1 MTTFTTPLNL
11 NELTATYREP
21 SYLHRLLAMLR
32 GLGQPRSSRAYKNAV
47 IEMQRLTA
55 PIMAILLPLG
65 VIVLLIVMP
74 SARMTAD
81 EDIVVT
87 VIEDKPDTVVDW
99 TKPDDP
105 IEHETPLDN
114 AITFEI
120 PALSPQVAIPG
131 EAQAPQP
138 SPQPLPAD
146 SVLAIKGRVRFKGI
160 YGENRT
166 AGTRTDLR
174 RRHDG
179 AQSTEDAV
187 MRALRWLKKNQQP
200 DGSWKT
206 QKIAMTGL
214 AVLTFLA
221 HGEKPGDSP
230 EFGESVQRALE
241 FLLRSQKADGHFQ
254 GADGNEYAHPIAAY
268 ALCEAYG
275 MTLNPNIKT
284 AAERALVPII
294 QGQHPTGGWTY
305 RMLTGVDKESGKYRD
320 DTSYMGWCAQ
330 ALKAAHMAQLKP
342 AGLEKA
348 TKLAIRGFKNN
359 THPNGGF
366 GYTGPGQGGLTGVGT
381 LCLQLLGAAS
391 ETEVKKSLALMDS
404 WKPSFDIKNPLG
416 GSLQY
421 YCYYATQ
428 AKFHA
433 GGKRWETWNREM
445 QPLYVNA
452 QKIERNAAKDDHGH
466 DVDVG
471 WWTNGDAHTDRPV
484 MDTCLAALQ
493 LMVYYRYLPTTSK
506 QAVQFTETFAALS
519 TDTNDVTVL
528 TGNL

>member
-1 MTTFTTPLNL
+1 MTTLTTPINL
-11 NELTATYREP
+11 NELTTAYREP

-32 GLGQPRSSRAYKNAV
+32 GLRQPRSSRAYKNAV

-55 PIMAILLPLG
+55 PITALLLPLW
-65 VIVLLIVMP
+65 VIALLIVM
-74 SARMTAD
+74 SRDRVTVD
-81 EDIVVT
+81 EDIAVT
-87 VIEDKPDTVVDW
+87 VIEDKSVIEDW
-99 TKPDDP
+99 IKPDDP
-105 IEHETPLDN
+105 AAPETPLDD

-120 PALSPQVAIPG
+120 PVLSPHVAIPG

-138 SPQPLPAD
+138 SPLPLPVD
-146 SVLAIKGRVRFKGI
+146 SVLANKSRVRFKGL

-166 AGTRTDLR
+166 AGKRGDLR

-230 EFGESVQRALE
+230 EFGEPVQRALE
-241 FLLRSQKADGHFQ
+241 FLLRSQKTDGHFQ

-275 MTLNPNIKT
+275 MTLNPNIKA

-330 ALKAAHMAQLKP
+330 ALKAAHMAQLRP

-359 THPNGGF
+359 THPDGGF

-381 LCLQLLGAAS
+381 LCLQLLGASGAS
-391 ETEVKKSLALMDS
+391 EVKKALALMDS
-404 WKPSFDIKNPLG
+404 WKPSFEVKNPLG

-433 GGKRWETWNREM
+433 GGKRWENWNREM
-445 QPLYVNA
+445 QPLYVSA
-452 QKIERNAAKDDHGH
+452 QKVEKNAAKDDQGR

-506 QAVQFTETFAALS
+506 QAVQFSETLAALS
-519 TDTNDVTVL
+519 TDTNDVPVL
-528 TGNL
+528 TGTL